1 LRYSTQ
7 NICFQQVAGLEY
19 REDVAKILRRKDL
32 EAKYCGIIAAVGR
45 CWVGWYVP
53 RACGNFPLL
62 GILSK
67 GCSSHKKRFG
77 LCKTEREPFAGICG
91 TLAGAGE
98 SGMSPEVSDLL
109 KRALT
114 LSADERAALANTLL
128 DSLETT
134 DQSAQD
140 QSVQEAWDAEV
151 ARRME
156 DLKAGK
162 AVTVPWEQL
171 HRELLALVNEP

>member
-1 LRYSTQ
+1 
-7 NICFQQVAGLEY
+7 
-19 REDVAKILRRKDL
+19 
-32 EAKYCGIIAAVGR
+32 
-45 CWVGWYVP
+45 
-53 RACGNFPLL
+53 
-62 GILSK
+62 
-67 GCSSHKKRFG
+67 
-77 LCKTEREPFAGICG
+77 
-91 TLAGAGE
+91 
-98 SGMSPEVSDLL
+98 MSPEVSDLL

-114 LSADERAALANTLL
+114 LSADERAALANSLL

-134 DQSAQD
+134 DQSVQD

>member
-1 LRYSTQ
+1 
-7 NICFQQVAGLEY
+7 
-19 REDVAKILRRKDL
+19 
-32 EAKYCGIIAAVGR
+32 
-45 CWVGWYVP
+45 
-53 RACGNFPLL
+53 
-62 GILSK
+62 
-67 GCSSHKKRFG
+67 
-77 LCKTEREPFAGICG
+77 
-91 TLAGAGE
+91 
-98 SGMSPEVSDLL
+98 MSPEVSDLL

-114 LSADERAALANTLL
+114 LPADERAALANTLL

-134 DQSAQD
+134 D